1 MISAAFSEPTFNPWE
16 ADVSIAEEN
25 EKSDEKSVHNDVN
38 VYSAPQGGAFFLIR
52 FFQLVISPQDGP
64 SCRFNPTCSNY
75 GKSAVLRY
83 GSLLGSILAGERLLR
98 CNPYSPPGKDPVPQR
113 IFE

>member
-1 MISAAFSEPTFNPWE
+1 M
-16 ADVSIAEEN
+16 
-25 EKSDEKSVHNDVN
+25 N

-52 FFQLVISPQDGP
+52 FFQIFISPQDGP
-64 SCRFNPTCSNY
+64 GCRFKPTCSHY
-75 GKSAVLRY
+75 GKHAVLRY

-98 CNPYSPPGKDPVPQR
+98 CNPYSPPGPDPVPQR